1 MASLDS
7 VSIAIL
13 LGAVLVMAGIL
24 SSLLALRFGA
34 PLLLV
39 FLLIGMMAGDSGPGP
54 AAVRRCAHHLS
65 GGIGG
70 AGADPVRWRLANAF
84 PEHQRGA
91 GAVDGAGDGRRV
103 ADGADHRAGRQIC
116 ARPELDRGAAGRRRG
131 RLDRRGGGVSAGACA
146 GLAVAPAR
154 RRDAG
159 GGIRHQRSVRGVSH
173 ADAGRADFGRRQ
185 LVRAC
190 RGGIR
195 PRGRAGRG
203 RRRRRRPARGAGAQ
217 PRGAAAGPAR
227 AVRAHRGAGDLRRRA
242 DRARLGVSRGLSRRH
257 HHRQPADPRA

>member
-39 FLLIGMMAGDSGPGP
+39 FLLIGMLAGDSGPGP
-54 AAVRRCAHHLS
+54 APVRRRAHHLS

-70 AGADPVRWRLANAF
+70 AGADPVRRRPANAVSKH
-84 PEHQRGA
+84 PRGA
-91 GAVDGAGDGRRV
+91 GAVDGAGDHRRA

-116 ARPELDRGAAGRRRG
+116 ARSELDRGAAGRRRG
-131 RLDRRGGGVSAGACA
+131 GLDRRRGGVSAGACA
-146 GLAVAPAR
+146 GPAAASAR

-159 GGIRHQRSVRGVSH
+159 GRIRHQRSVRGVSH
-173 ADAGRADFGRRQ
+173 ADAGRADLDRRQ
-185 LVRAC
+185 LGLAC
-190 RGGIR
+190 RAGICAAR
-195 PRGRAGRG
+195 PCSA
-203 RRRRRRPARGAGAQ
+203 PSSA
-217 PRGAAAGPAR
+217 
-227 AVRAHRGAGDLRRRA
+227 
-242 DRARLGVSRGLSRRH
+242 
-257 HHRQPADPRA
+257 

>member
-1 MASLDS
+1 MGWRRTVATIRMQLQVFAHDLRKLMASLNS

-39 FLLIGMMAGDSGPGP
+39 FLFIGMLAGDSGPGQLR
-54 AAVRRCAHHLS
+54 VRRRAHHLS

-70 AGADPVRWRLANAF
+70 AGADPVRWRPANAVSKH
-84 PEHQRGA
+84 PRGA
-91 GAVDGAGDGRRV
+91 GAVDGAGHHRRA

-131 RLDRRGGGVSAGACA
+131 GVDRCRGGVSAGACA
-146 GLAVAPAR
+146 GPAAASAR

-159 GGIRHQRSVRGVSH
+159 GRIRHQRSVRGVSH
-173 ADAGRADFGRRQ
+173 ADAGRIDLGRRQ
-185 LVRAC
+185 LA
-190 RGGIR
+190 RGMSR
-195 PRGRAGRG
+195 WNS
-203 RRRRRRPARGAGAQ
+203 PARPCSAPSSA
-217 PRGAAAGPAR
+217 
-227 AVRAHRGAGDLRRRA
+227 
-242 DRARLGVSRGLSRRH
+242 
-257 HHRQPADPRA
+257 